1 MLRII
6 RYSFADLIRSRW
18 LYFYTGFYLVLT
30 GALFLISA
38 DLSKVMVSLMNAIL
52 FIVPLVALLFGVMV
66 QYYIREF
73 TELLLAQPLPRR
85 SIFLGQYL
93 GIATA
98 LAMSFLLGAGIP
110 FILSG
115 IFLSG
120 EIWNFSILLLSGVLL
135 SYIFSALGYLLALMH
150 DNRIRGFG
158 LAIVIWLILAVIY
171 DGLFLL
177 GLAWFSDYPL
187 ERVAIGVT
195 LFNPIDLARILILLK
210 LDISALMGYTGAVFN
225 RFLGTS
231 TGMGLALVVLAT
243 WAIVPVTLIRTISL
257 KKDF

>member
-30 GALFLISA
+30 GALFFISA
-38 DLSKVMVSLMNAIL
+38 DLSKVIVSLMNAIL

-66 QYYIREF
+66 QYNTREF
-73 TELLLAQPLPRR
+73 TELLLAQPIPRR

-98 LAMSFLLGAGIP
+98 LAISFLLGAGIP
-110 FILSG
+110 FVISG
-115 IFLSG
+115 IFLSS
-120 EIWNFSILLLSGVLL
+120 EIWNFTILLISGVLL
-135 SYIFSALGYLLALMH
+135 SYIFSALGYLLALIN

-158 LAIVIWLILAVIY
+158 LAILVWLLLAVVY

-187 ERVAIGVT
+187 ENVAIGVT
-195 LFNPIDLARILILLK
+195 VFNPIDLARILILLK
-210 LDISALMGYTGAVFN
+210 LDVSALMGYTGAVFN
-225 RFLGTS
+225 KFLGTS
-231 TGMGLALVVLAT
+231 LGMGLALTILVV
-243 WAIVPVTLIRTISL
+243 WAVLPVSMIRYISL
-257 KKDF
+257 RKDF

>member
-1 MLRII
+1 
-6 RYSFADLIRSRW
+6 
-18 LYFYTGFYLVLT
+18 
-30 GALFLISA
+30 
-38 DLSKVMVSLMNAIL
+38 
-52 FIVPLVALLFGVMV
+52 
-66 QYYIREF
+66 
-73 TELLLAQPLPRR
+73 
-85 SIFLGQYL
+85 
-93 GIATA
+93 
-98 LAMSFLLGAGIP
+98 
-110 FILSG
+110 
-115 IFLSG
+115 
-120 EIWNFSILLLSGVLL
+120 
-135 SYIFSALGYLLALMH
+135 MH

>member
-30 GALFLISA
+30 GALFFISA
-38 DLSKVMVSLMNAIL
+38 DLSKVIVSLMNAIL

-66 QYYIREF
+66 QYNTREF
-73 TELLLAQPLPRR
+73 TELLLAQPIPRK
-85 SIFLGQYL
+85 SIFLGQYV
-93 GIATA
+93 GIASA
-98 LAMSFLLGAGIP
+98 LAISFLLGAGIP
-110 FILSG
+110 FVISG

-120 EIWNFSILLLSGVLL
+120 EIWNFSILLISGVLL
-135 SYIFSALGYLLALMH
+135 SYIFSALGYLLALIN

-158 LAIVIWLILAVIY
+158 LAIVVWLTLAVIY

-187 ERVAIGVT
+187 ENAAIFIT
-195 LFNPIDLARILILLK
+195 IFNPIDLARILILLK
-210 LDISALMGYTGAVFN
+210 LDVSALMGYTGAVFN
-225 RFLGTS
+225 QFLGTS
-231 TGMGLALVVLAT
+231 LGMGLALIVLVI
-243 WAIVPVTLIRTISL
+243 WAVLPVSMIRFISL
-257 KKDF
+257 RKDF

>member
-6 RYSFADLIRSRW
+6 RYSFSDLIRSRW
-18 LYFYTGFYLVLT
+18 LYVYTGFYLLLT
-30 GALFLISA
+30 AALFLISA
-38 DLSKVMVSLMNAIL
+38 DLAKVIVSLMNAIL

-66 QYYIREF
+66 QYNNREF
-73 TELLLAQPLPRR
+73 TELLLAQPIPRR

-98 LAMSFLLGAGIP
+98 LALSFLLGAGIP

-120 EIWNFSILLLSGVLL
+120 EIWNFSILLISGVLL
-135 SYIFSALGYLLALMH
+135 SYIFSALGYLIALIN

-158 LAIVIWLILAVIY
+158 LAILVWLLLAVVY

-231 TGMGLALVVLAT
+231 LGMALALGILVI

>member
-1 MLRII
+1 MHRII

-18 LYFYTGFYLVLT
+18 LYFYTGFYLLLT
-30 GALFLISA
+30 GALFFISA
-38 DLSKVMVSLMNAIL
+38 DLSKVIVSLMNAIL

-66 QYYIREF
+66 QYNTREF
-73 TELLLAQPLPRR
+73 TELLLAQPIPRK

-93 GIATA
+93 GIASA
-98 LAMSFLLGAGIP
+98 LAISFLLGAGIP

-120 EIWNFSILLLSGVLL
+120 EIWNFSILLISGVLL
-135 SYIFSALGYLLALMH
+135 SYIFSALGYLLALIN

-158 LAIVIWLILAVIY
+158 LAIVVWLLLAVIY

-187 ERVAIGVT
+187 EHVAIAASI
-195 LFNPIDLARILILLK
+195 FNPIDLARILILLK
-210 LDISALMGYTGAVFN
+210 LDVSALMGYTGAVFN
-225 RFLGTS
+225 QFLGTAS
-231 TGMGLALVVLAT
+231 GMGLALTILVI
-243 WAIVPVTLIRTISL
+243 WAVFPVSLIRFISL
-257 KKDF
+257 RKDF

>member
-66 QYYIREF
+66 QYYTREF

-120 EIWNFSILLLSGVLL
+120 EIWNFSILLLSGVFLTM
-135 SYIFSALGYLLALMH
+135 SQGYFLRSG
-150 DNRIRGFG
+150 NQYRQG
-158 LAIVIWLILAVIY
+158 LAYIAVVDLLDVIDQEGCAPGIVIHGSAGWLGQDLLQCRCHFPDICAFTVAGFFQIAFATATVIQFPTGE
-171 DGLFLL
+171 D
-177 GLAWFSDYPL
+177 FSC
-187 ERVAIGVT
+187 
-195 LFNPIDLARILILLK
+195 PI
-210 LDISALMGYTGAVFN
+210 
-225 RFLGTS
+225 
-231 TGMGLALVVLAT
+231 
-243 WAIVPVTLIRTISL
+243 IVPDQFTDRAFVQV
-257 KKDF
+257 